1 MPFLVFGEPAEP
13 EQLAER
19 LALAAFP
26 VREVQRADSGDPHKH
41 QNSGEQDDDNQGS
54 LLVLPK
60 REQLYRQGLTALLI
74 SDLEFKGSCKK
85 EQNRDTC

>member
-13 EQLAER
+13 VQLAER

-26 VREVQRADSGDPHKH
+26 VQRADGGNAHKH
-41 QNSGEQDDDNQGS
+41 ENSGEQDDDDQGY

-60 REQLYRQGLTALLI
+60 RQQLDRQGLTSLLI
-74 SDLEFKGSCKK
+74 SDLGFE
-85 EQNRDTC
+85 

>member
-26 VREVQRADSGDPHKH
+26 VREIQRADGGNAHKH
-41 QNSGEQDDDNQGS
+41 
-54 LLVLPK
+54 
-60 REQLYRQGLTALLI
+60 
-74 SDLEFKGSCKK
+74 
-85 EQNRDTC
+85 

>member
-26 VREVQRADSGDPHKH
+26 VREIQRADGGDPHKH
-41 QNSGEQDDDNQGS
+41 QNSGEQDDDDQGY

-60 REQLYRQGLTALLI
+60 RQQLDRQGLTSLLI
-74 SDLEFKGSCKK
+74 SDLGFE
-85 EQNRDTC
+85 

>member
-19 LALAAFP
+19 LSLAALP
-26 VREVQRADSGDPHKH
+26 VREVQRADGGDPHEH
-41 QNSGEQDDDNQGS
+41 QNSGEQDDDDQGN

-60 REQLYRQGLTALLI
+60 TEQLYRQGLTSLLI
-74 SDLEFKGSCKK
+74 NDL
-85 EQNRDTC
+85 

>member
-26 VREVQRADSGDPHKH
+26 VREIHRADGGNAHKH
-41 QNSGEQDDDNQGS
+41 
-54 LLVLPK
+54 
-60 REQLYRQGLTALLI
+60 
-74 SDLEFKGSCKK
+74 
-85 EQNRDTC
+85 